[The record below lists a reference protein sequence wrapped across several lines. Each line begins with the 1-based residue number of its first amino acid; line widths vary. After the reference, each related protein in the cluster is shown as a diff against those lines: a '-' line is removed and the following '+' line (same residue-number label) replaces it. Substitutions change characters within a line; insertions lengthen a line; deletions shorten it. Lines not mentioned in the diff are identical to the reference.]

1 MMTYHDLIT
10 RNETLRSRLRT
21 LAYILAILMTIP
33 IIYIDPRMIMFAAYH
48 LWLTRVPKEVWQL
61 KRRSDAAATAIV
73 VFAGIVVLLFSIPYF
88 PIVYVGWIIIW
99 QFYKIIS
106 RVCTEDCYWCYL
118 KKPKDESLYCPE
130 CDHISNAKTD
140 TSLKKHWLKKHNK
153 TDDIFSTICQ
163 EHSQIGSIL

>member
-99 QFYKIIS
+99 QFYKLIS
-106 RVCTEDCYWCYL
+106 RVCAEYCYWCYL

-140 TSLKKHWLKKHNK
+140 TSLKKHWLTKYNK
-153 TDDIFSTICQ
+153 TDNVFSTIGQ
-163 EHSQIGSIL
+163 EHRQIGPNL